1 MKALEAQMDI
11 QHQELASTQSK
22 LDQKSQE
29 VFEYIRSVKMSVSCE
44 EVNSVIAML
53 CLQACLFYH
62 VKTPNSLEVT
72 NYPYYFDLKWKS
84 SGK

>member
-53 CLQACLFYH
+53 CL
-62 VKTPNSLEVT
+62 
-72 NYPYYFDLKWKS
+72 
-84 SGK
+84 